1 MTYSEKPQAG
11 SNPGPDVGAVR
22 GIARNASER
31 LSRLP
36 RPPRTGRGARETF
49 RRRPTDAQKDARE
62 SVLAQERLAEWA
74 RLHHL
79 LHQVLATA
87 APFEAGLATLPAHG
101 QLGPDDQR
109 ELLLSWRLCQQKIN
123 ALVDFAEGIE
133 HVGKRFERRAHELQ
147 GARWAV
153 AIVAVQLVIE
163 DTLKDQRP
171 LAEALVELAD
181 DLRSVCYRHLA
192 EADGEMMKLID
203 LLQRP
208 LAAQVGGSA

>member
-1 MTYSEKPQAG
+1 MTYAEKPQASGRPG
-11 SNPGPDVGAVR
+11 SDVGAVR
-22 GIARNASER
+22 GTASGASER
-31 LSRLP
+31 LSWVR
-36 RPPRTGRGARETF
+36 RHPPNGWGARETF
-49 RRRPTDAQKDARE
+49 WHPPADPQKDAGE
-62 SVLAQERLAEWA
+62 SVLAQKRLAEWA

-109 ELLLSWRLCQQKIN
+109 ELLLSWRLCQEKVN

-133 HVGKRFERRAHELQ
+133 HIGRRFERKAHELQ

-153 AIVAVQLVIE
+153 ELVAVQLVLE

-171 LAEALVELAD
+171 PVEALVELAD
-181 DLRSVCYRHLA
+181 DLRSVCHRHLA

-203 LLQRP
+203 LFQRP
-208 LAAQVGGSA
+208 LAAQLAGSA